1 MNHGNNTAFNLAM
14 LNDPN
19 LAVDFIIDNNPEE
32 VQAHL
37 SGLNLLSVAPQN
49 ATVGILKQDVRRISD
64 AETLQEVL
72 TVPYVNE
79 NSNYTGG
86 YESELNMGIGMNGM
100 AKTNATNP
108 TRPGFGVNLIN
119 GISVLGNAVAQYF
132 VSENQT
138 ELAGIQ
144 AGAQQDLLDAQQEQ
158 LDAQIEAGK
167 TFGIP
172 TSAFI
177 AIIGAMVVLFAV
189 VLLSTRN

>member
-1 MNHGNNTAFNLAM
+1 MYGNTMPMELAS
-14 LNDPN
+14 LNSDPN

-49 ATVGILKQDVRRISD
+49 ATVDVLKNDVRRITD

-79 NSNYTGG
+79 NPNYTGG
-86 YESELNMGIGMNGM
+86 YESELTI
-100 AKTNATNP
+100 P
-108 TRPGFGVNLIN
+108 PFGVNGQAKSSGAGMAVIN
-119 GISVLGNAVAQYF
+119 GISSLGASIANIF
-132 VSENQT
+132 VSQNQAET
-138 ELAGIQ
+138 AGIQ
-144 AGAQQDLLDAQQEQ
+144 AESAYDISQIQQEINE
-158 LDAQIEAGK
+158 ANIAAGK

-177 AIIGAMVVLFAV
+177 AIVGAMVVLFAI
-189 VLLSTRN
+189 VLISTKD

>member
-1 MNHGNNTAFNLAM
+1 MPMELAS
-14 LNDPN
+14 LNSDPN

-49 ATVGILKQDVRRISD
+49 ATVSVLKSDVRRITD

-79 NSNYTGG
+79 NPNYTGG
-86 YESELNMGIGMNGM
+86 YESELTI
-100 AKTNATNP
+100 P
-108 TRPGFGVNLIN
+108 PFGVNGQAKSNDGAGLAVIN
-119 GISVLGNAVAQYF
+119 GIASLGASIANIF
-132 VSENQT
+132 VSQNQAET
-138 ELAGIQ
+138 AGIQ
-144 AGAQQDLLDAQQEQ
+144 AESAYEISQIQQEINE
-158 LDAQIEAGK
+158 ANIAAGK

-177 AIIGAMVVLFAV
+177 AIVGAMVVLFAI
-189 VLLSTRN
+189 VLISTKD

>member
-1 MNHGNNTAFNLAM
+1 MPMELAS
-14 LNDPN
+14 LNSDPN

-49 ATVGILKQDVRRISD
+49 ATVDVLKNDVRRITD

-79 NSNYTGG
+79 NPNYTGG
-86 YESELNMGIGMNGM
+86 YESELTI
-100 AKTNATNP
+100 P
-108 TRPGFGVNLIN
+108 PFGVNGQAKSNQNGQVGLSVIN
-119 GISVLGNAVAQYF
+119 GISAIGTAIANVF
-132 VSENQT
+132 VSQNQAET
-138 ELAGIQ
+138 AGIQ
-144 AGAQQDLLDAQQEQ
+144 AESAYEISQIQQEINE
-158 LDAQIEAGK
+158 ANIAAGK

-177 AIIGAMVVLFAV
+177 AIVGAMVVLFAI
-189 VLLSTRN
+189 VLISTKD